1 MTFKSIHAVLAAAL
15 ALAACAENGTVT
27 SAANIDPISLA
38 TAPPGAAPG
47 TCWGKTVT
55 PAVVETVTRKVQ
67 LQPAQ
72 ISSDGRVQAPPI
84 YKSETSQ
91 VVVDPRRETWYEI
104 ICDADITPDF
114 IASVQRALEARG
126 YYRGAAT
133 GIMDAR
139 TRSAIGRYQQA
150 EGLDSK
156 TLSIAAARKL
166 GLITV
171 ADPTAA

>member
-1 MTFKSIHAVLAAAL
+1 MTIKALYPVLAATL
-15 ALAACAENGTVT
+15 VVAACAENGTVT
-27 SAANIDPISLA
+27 SAANIDPISLS

-47 TCWGKTVT
+47 TCWGKDVT

-84 YKSETSQ
+84 YKTESLQE
-91 VVVDPRRETWYEI
+91 VVQPRRETWYEI
-104 ICDADITPDF
+104 ICDADVTPEF
-114 IASVQRALEARG
+114 ISSVQRALEARG
-126 YYRGAAT
+126 FYRGPIT
-133 GIMDAR
+133 GALDAR
-139 TRSAIGRYQQA
+139 TRSAIGRFQQS

-156 TLSIAAARKL
+156 ALSIAAARKL

-171 ADPTAA
+171 KQPA